1 MNWIRSPTRQVEQKL
16 NITYKAIEVKVQSL
30 FLLRQK
36 EKKKLMEKEMV
47 NINANLVKEPEFTS
61 FERKGEEVEVV
72 NFTLVKKYGKGKE
85 YINCSAYGDKAE
97 VAKDFDK
104 GDLIHIFGY
113 FKEREYNGKT
123 YKNFVVKSY
132 NKIEKKNNKENFEE
146 EK

>member
-1 MNWIRSPTRQVEQKL
+1 
-16 NITYKAIEVKVQSL
+16 
-30 FLLRQK
+30 
-36 EKKKLMEKEMV
+36 MEKEMV
-47 NINANLVKEPEFTS
+47 NINATLVKEPEFTS